1 MSSIKFTNVDG
12 DVSVGRNVALGG
24 ALSVAGKAVVGHD
37 LKVEGWLDAPN
48 IRGAIKGIFE
58 TAAELALAYPHPEL
72 GWVAGVG
79 TSTPFDLY
87 AAKSV
92 GGTISWVAVTGGEI
106 NIDVDISQYEAQ
118 VEAFSDKIDDLEA
131 QVEDFAE
138 IVHEVKT
145 CTFDVV
151 NQQMI
156 NAETGGTNGS
166 TNGEGSGFIEVV
178 AGDTYFVTAKFVN
191 IYGIA
196 GYSSASADD
205 YCANIASKT
214 SSGSTYQTEFA
225 EDLEIVIPQG
235 VTHIRM
241 CTYDKT
247 NYPISLKHRISIKQ
261 VLEDLQDDVEDLE
274 DEVESLGTDVDGL
287 KTFKRE
293 IYPEYAH
300 NREGYWRLYDYDTD
314 NPYISFAAASGW
326 HCVDAIP
333 IEVGDE
339 FDITATQR
347 VSVAVHALLD
357 ENKDFLALLQEW
369 NTPSLQHFV
378 ITQEQ
383 YNAGGRYVVF
393 TFRPDDTPSVLKKVA
408 FRPKENDERITDLE
422 GKIDLTIY
430 ERIRPVYAFP
440 KAAPA
445 AFRNKLALIDHDIEI
460 LMVGDSITA
469 FTHVVSKDE
478 EPDAANRPCGMQRNG
493 LTWWM
498 WNSLC
503 NNKSQCDRYDSE
515 VNAFTESENDWQL
528 SDYRKFNNA
537 SGYNPVTSNGNVG
550 EFSQDNSVY
559 RECDDAGCSVSFG
572 WDLDAYENL
581 AFIHRLG
588 CDATTE
594 ITLTCTTGK
603 VEVYDEGTS
612 AWVEANGYAFSQFIQ
627 YTTPV
632 AGGSSCWVR
641 QMILKMRKASNATG
655 SVQLTFTNTGS
666 GVMYYWG
673 TERYNGNTLRV
684 INLGK
689 GGRTSSLHLYT
700 LHDEIAYRH
709 PDLVIYQMP
718 VWNEL
723 KAGGDFS
730 ANNNAAH
737 RAVIDLIKAQS
748 DNWNDYQMMIFIPH
762 TQADD
767 WDKDRNKRF
776 QANGIPDR
784 PLTNEVSMTELT
796 REEYVLSQYDAE
808 VPIFNFNPCIIDFAH
823 SLGLT
828 MEGLM
833 GGTSDAIVIDG
844 TGAAVKVTDKYTSD
858 GVHMSKTG
866 AKFTAN
872 CLLPTIR

>member
-1 MSSIKFTNVDG
+1 MAYFSDAQIAEILAKIRTNGVEITDLTEVQAIPEGAYIEFSGGRKMAVETFKNLIIAAFTTTAIEEIVNGAVGNERSARIEADEAIAELIGSS
-12 DVSVGRNVALGG
+12 S
-24 ALSVAGKAVVGHD
+24 
-37 LKVEGWLDAPN
+37 DAATAQTVY
-48 IRGAIKGIFE
+48 GAIK
-58 TAAELALAYPHPEL
+58 AVLN
-72 GWVAGVG
+72 VANG
-79 TSTPFDLY
+79 
-87 AAKSV
+87 A
-92 GGTISWVAVTGGEI
+92 
-106 NIDVDISQYEAQ
+106 
-118 VEAFSDKIDDLEA
+118 SDKVDNLEA

-138 IVHEVKT
+138 IVYEAKA

-151 NQQMI
+151 NQLMI

-166 TNGEGSGFIEVV
+166 VNGECSGFIEVV
-178 AGDTYFVTAKFVN
+178 AGDTYFVTAKFVG

-196 GYSSASADD
+196 GYSSASVDD

-214 SSGSTYQTEFA
+214 SSESAYKTEFA

-235 VTHIRM
+235 VTHIRIS
-241 CTYDKT
+241 TYDKT
-247 NYPISLKHRISIKQ
+247 NYPLSLKHRISIKQ
-261 VLEDLQDDVEDLE
+261 VLEDLE
-274 DEVESLGTDVDGL
+274 DEVESLGTDVESLGTDVDGL
-287 KTFKRE
+287 KAFKRE

-300 NREGYWRLYDYDTD
+300 NREGYWRLYDYETD

-326 HCVDAIP
+326 HCTDPIP

-339 FDITATQR
+339 FDITATHR
-347 VSVAVHALLD
+347 ISAAVHALLD
-357 ENKDFLALLQEW
+357 ENQDFLALLQEW

-393 TFRPDDTPSVLKKVA
+393 SFKPEDTPSVLKKIV
-408 FRPKENDERITDLE
+408 FSPKENDERISIIEEKVKLN
-422 GKIDLTIY
+422 IFNN
-430 ERIRPVYAFP
+430 IRPVYAFS

-445 AFRNKLALIDHDIEI
+445 AFRNKLALLDHDIEI
-460 LMVGDSITA
+460 LMIGDSITA
-469 FTHVVSKDE
+469 QTHVVSENE

-503 NNKSQCDRYDSE
+503 NNKPQCDRFDSE
-515 VNAFTESENDWQL
+515 VNAFTESEDDWQL
-528 SDYRKFNNA
+528 SDYRKFNNIR
-537 SGYNPVTSNGNVG
+537 GYNPVTSNGNVG

-559 RECDDAGCSVSFG
+559 RECNVLDAYIKFD

-594 ITLTCTTGK
+594 ITITCTTGK

-612 AWVEANGYAFSQFIQ
+612 VWVEANGYAFSQFIQ

-689 GGRTSSLHLYT
+689 GGKTSSLHLYT

-709 PDLVIYQMP
+709 PDLVIYQLP

-723 KAGGDFS
+723 KSGGS
-730 ANNNAAH
+730 YITNWSQSH
-737 RAVIDLIKAQS
+737 QAVIDLIKAQS
-748 DNWNDYQMMIFIPH
+748 NNWTNYQMMIFIPH
-762 TQADD
+762 TQVAD
-767 WDKDRNKRF
+767 WAGDKNKRF
-776 QANGIPDR
+776 QANGVVTREITD
-784 PLTNEVSMTELT
+784 EVSMTEIT
-796 REEYVLSQYDAE
+796 RVEVALAAYDAS
-808 VPIFNFNPCIIDFAH
+808 VPVINLNGCIIDFAH

-828 MEGLM
+828 MEGLL
-833 GGTSDAIVIDG
+833 GSTSDAIIIDG
-844 TGAAVKVTDKYTSD
+844 TGAVVNVTDKYTSD